1 MAGDEARRSADLL
14 LAIEGVEQ
22 RGADVSR
29 PGGQRVEPVA
39 VLAGQRRRRHVQVT
53 REMERHGTVQQAARG
68 FDRLVRIGCGAAD
81 PLERLM
87 QRIGIGEDVVR
98 SLPVGMLVGGAET
111 RHPERRRIGECLAE
125 VGGGSPGARRGLQRI
140 DDCGRFVGE
149 KAFRR
154 APHDPTSRRGTATRE
169 QERQLERGRV
179 TQGDQVDRLAPRR
192 RFLGAAG
199 LPPSGRRRSAAHRPH
214 APSR

>member
-1 MAGDEARRSADLL
+1 MSLGR
-14 LAIEGVEQ
+14 
-22 RGADVSR
+22 
-29 PGGQRVEPVA
+29 GGQRVEPVA

-87 QRIGIGEDVVR
+87 QRIGIGEDVMR
-98 SLPVGMLVGGAET
+98 SLPVGMLIGGAET

-125 VGGGSPGARRGLQRI
+125 VGWGSPGARRGLQRI

-149 KAFRR
+149 KRFGENRMIRPA
-154 APHDPTSRRGTATRE
+154 AGNATRE
-169 QERQLERGRV
+169 QERQLERGRI
-179 TQGDQVDRLAPRR
+179 TQGYQVDRLPATPSIPRR
-192 RFLGAAG
+192 RG
-199 LPPSGRRRSAAHRPH
+199 PPPTGRRRSAAHRPH